1 MIQPLQLQRAKF
13 PVLAAG
19 ALGLVALAAFTA
31 PRFSAPAAPEVI
43 VVQAP
48 STLAQR
54 PLVSDGRSD
63 SSACGEGAYVPGDLA
78 GALARHRAPLSI
90 RSQRD
95 S

>member
-1 MIQPLQLQRAKF
+1 MIQPLQFQRAKF

-48 STLAQR
+48 SSQAQR
-54 PLVSDGRSD
+54 PLVRDTRSDG
-63 SSACGEGAYVPGDLA
+63 SACDAGAYVPGDVA
-78 GALARHRAPLSI
+78 GDASPASVYATMCGR
-90 RSQRD
+90 
-95 S
+95 